1 MIAVRRFATRSRHKW
16 APKPPPEP
24 KKPPPRPLST
34 ASKVI
39 ALVSYTGFVV
49 STYMVLVA
57 TEALPAPLSGG
68 RLKRKSQNLSNVNN
82 LRVGLRLC

>member
-34 ASKVI
+34 TSKVI

-49 STYMVLVA
+49 SSYMVLVA
-57 TEALPAPLSGG
+57 TGALPAPLSGG
-68 RLKRKSQNLSNVNN
+68 RLAKPAPAKPD
-82 LRVGLRLC
+82 

>member
-49 STYMVLVA
+49 SSYMVLVA
-57 TEALPAPLSGG
+57 TDALPAPLSGG

>member
-39 ALVSYTGFVV
+39 ALVSYTGFVA
-49 STYMVLVA
+49 SSYMVLVA
-57 TEALPAPLSGG
+57 TGALPAPLSGG
-68 RLKRKSQNLSNVNN
+68 RLATKKRKDPD
-82 LRVGLRLC
+82 

>member
-1 MIAVRRFATRSRHKW
+1 MIVVRRLASRSRHKW
-16 APKPPPEP
+16 APKPPPEQ

-49 STYMVLVA
+49 SSYMVLVA
-57 TEALPAPLSGG
+57 TGALPAPLSGG
-68 RLKRKSQNLSNVNN
+68 RLKKEPETK
-82 LRVGLRLC
+82 

>member
-1 MIAVRRFATRSRHKW
+1 MISIRRLATRSRHKW

-34 ASKVI
+34 ASKII

>member
-24 KKPPPRPLST
+24 KKPRPRPLST

-39 ALVSYTGFVV
+39 ALVSYAGFVV
-49 STYMVLVA
+49 SAYLVLVA

-68 RLKRKSQNLSNVNN
+68 RLAKKRESAPD
-82 LRVGLRLC
+82 

>member
-1 MIAVRRFATRSRHKW
+1 MIGIRRLATRSRHKW

-24 KKPPPRPLST
+24 KKPPSPPLST

-49 STYMVLVA
+49 SSYMVLVA
-57 TEALPAPLSGG
+57 TDALPAPLSGG
-68 RLKRKSQNLSNVNN
+68 RLKRKPD
-82 LRVGLRLC
+82 

>member
-1 MIAVRRFATRSRHKW
+1 MIGIRRLATRSRHKW

-34 ASKVI
+34 ASKII
-39 ALVSYTGFVV
+39 ALVSYAGFVV

>member
-1 MIAVRRFATRSRHKW
+1 MIGIRRFATRGRQKW

-39 ALVSYTGFVV
+39 ALVSYAGFVA
-49 STYMVLVA
+49 SSYMVLVA
-57 TEALPAPLSGG
+57 TGALPAPLTGG
-68 RLKRKSQNLSNVNN
+68 RLAKKPVREPD
-82 LRVGLRLC
+82 

>member
-24 KKPPPRPLST
+24 KPPPRPLST
-34 ASKVI
+34 TSKVI

-49 STYMVLVA
+49 SSYMVLVA
-57 TEALPAPLSGG
+57 TGALPAPLTGG
-68 RLKRKSQNLSNVNN
+68 RLAKKPVREPD
-82 LRVGLRLC
+82 

>member
-34 ASKVI
+34 TAKVV
-39 ALVSYTGFVV
+39 ALVSYAGFVV
-49 STYMVLVA
+49 SSYLVLAA
-57 TEALPAPLSGG
+57 TGALPAPLSGG
-68 RLKRKSQNLSNVNN
+68 RLAKKRDAKPD
-82 LRVGLRLC
+82 

>member
-1 MIAVRRFATRSRHKW
+1 MIGIRRFATRSRHKW

-49 STYMVLVA
+49 SSYMVLVA

>member
-39 ALVSYTGFVV
+39 ALVSYTGFVA
-49 STYMVLVA
+49 SSYMVLVA
-57 TEALPAPLSGG
+57 TGALPAPLSGG
-68 RLKRKSQNLSNVNN
+68 RLAKPAPAKPD
-82 LRVGLRLC
+82 

>member
-1 MIAVRRFATRSRHKW
+1 MIAVRRFATRGRRKW

-34 ASKVI
+34 TSKVI

-49 STYMVLVA
+49 SSYLVLVA
-57 TEALPAPLSGG
+57 TGALPAPLSGG
-68 RLKRKSQNLSNVNN
+68 RLAKPARDAKPD
-82 LRVGLRLC
+82 

>member
-1 MIAVRRFATRSRHKW
+1 MIGIRRFATRSRHKW

-34 ASKVI
+34 ASKII